1 MHFLAFEFAF
11 ALTDNFHC
19 FIAKQPSYGRKGAWL
34 VPWKLLHLVQ
44 QTQIIDAVPCGK
56 LNVQVF
62 GPLYKTEKEDRK
74 RERDGEREGEGSEP
88 TIGRWPYDI
97 N

>member
-1 MHFLAFEFAF
+1 M
-11 ALTDNFHC
+11 
-19 FIAKQPSYGRKGAWL
+19 
-34 VPWKLLHLVQ
+34 PWKLLHLVQ

-74 RERDGEREGEGSEP
+74 KERERERKGEGERGSEP